1 MREDIRKLIDETPIV
16 DTHEHIIEE
25 RHRLEPANHWRL
37 DDIGILFTHYLDS
50 DLLVSGMPQEDLNKV
65 FLRETPPETK
75 WALTK
80 PWWERTRNTG
90 YGLCVREAVSA
101 LYGEDDITDANW
113 EGISGKIREMIKP
126 GYYQHVLR
134 KASNIDHCQVNSLEF
149 SPFCETDYP
158 DLLLQDLSF
167 VPMSTGLDVAGLSQK
182 SGIEVKSL
190 DDWYQVIDWCF
201 AAYGP
206 RAVAVKNQSAYGRK
220 LDYDR
225 VSREDASLIF
235 DRHLQ
240 SGFKM
245 HGLERKPLED
255 HLFHYCVDKATE
267 YHLPVKLHTGYY
279 AGQNGMPLHR
289 LRHNAGDMCAIC
301 QAHPDASFVF
311 MHITYPYQ
319 SEAIAVAK
327 HYRNAYLDMC
337 WAWII
342 NPAAGVRFLKEFL
355 MAAPA
360 NKVFTFGGDYGP
372 VELVPG
378 HARIARRGIAQALI
392 ELTEERWLRESDLPT
407 LVNRLLR
414 GNAYDLFE
422 IERCRSHAVPG

>member
-1 MREDIRKLIDETPIV
+1 MRDDIRKLVDQTPIV

-25 RHRLEPANHWRL
+25 KNRLNPGNHWRM
-37 DDIGILFTHYLDS
+37 DDIGVLFTHYLDS
-50 DLLVSGMPQEDLNKV
+50 DLLVAGMPQEDLNKV
-65 FLRETPPETK
+65 FLRETPPDRK
-75 WALTK
+75 WELVK
-80 PWWERTRNTG
+80 PWWEKTRNTG
-90 YGLCVREAVSA
+90 YGLCVREAVEA
-101 LYGEDDITDANW
+101 LFGETDITDANW
-113 EGISGKIREMIKP
+113 RTINDKVHALIKP
-126 GYYQHVLR
+126 GYYNQVL
-134 KASNIDHCQVNSLEF
+134 KSVSNIDHCQVNSLEV
-149 SPFCETDYP
+149 SPFCETSYP
-158 DLLLQDLSF
+158 DLLLQDISF
-167 VPMSTGLDVAGLSQK
+167 VPMSTGLDVPHLAQK
-182 SGIEVKSL
+182 SGIEVKTL
-190 DDWYQVIDWCF
+190 DDWYQVIEWCF
-201 AAYGP
+201 ATYGP

-225 VSREDASLIF
+225 VSKDDAAYVF
-235 DRHLQ
+235 DRYVQ

-245 HGLERKPLED
+245 QGAERKSLED
-255 HLFHYCVDKATE
+255 HLFHYCVDKAAE

-279 AGQNGMPLHR
+279 AGQNYMPLHR
-289 LRHNAGDMCAIC
+289 LRHNAGDMCALC
-301 QAHPDASFVF
+301 QSHPNASFVF

-378 HARIARRGIAQALI
+378 HARIARRGIVQALS
-392 ELTEERWLRESDLPT
+392 ELVEEKWIREGDVPY
-407 LVNRLLR
+407 LVERLLR

-422 IERCRSHAVPG
+422 INRCRTHAMV